1 MSLSFYSFTMVRIGI
16 LASSACKL
24 LHHELHF
31 ACLMQG
37 CNRGGFFMSI
47 RKKEEN
53 IVSVSTI
60 TIKIN
65 GVDYETKSG
74 STLLETINQH
84 EIPHPQIC
92 YVPELDPIQTCD
104 TCIVEANG
112 KLVRSCSTHVADG
125 MRVELSSDGAKE
137 AQTEAMDR
145 LLENHL
151 LYCTVCDNNNGNCK
165 LHNTAEMME
174 IEHQKYPYT
183 PKVDLDGVDMS
194 HPFYRY
200 DPNQCIAC
208 GQCVEVCQSLQV
220 NETLSIDWEAERP
233 RVVWDDG
240 ASINNS
246 SCVSCGQCV
255 TVCPCNALMEKS
267 MLGEAG
273 FMTKLDKDMMEPMID
288 LVKEVEPGYS
298 GIFAVSEVEAAM
310 RDTRTKKTKTVC
322 TFCGVGCSFEVWTKD
337 RKILKIQPT
346 DGPVN
351 AISTCVKGKFG
362 WDFVNSEERLTKP
375 LIRKNGTFVE
385 SSWKEALDLV
395 ASRLG
400 TIKEQHGNG
409 SVGFISSSKITNEE
423 NYVIQKLARQVFET
437 NNVDNCSRYC
447 QSPATDGLFR
457 TVGMGGDAGTIKDI
471 AKAGLVIIVGANPA
485 EGHPVLAT
493 RVKRAH
499 KLHGQ
504 KLIVSDLRKNEMA
517 ERSDIFMS
525 PKQGTDQVWLM
536 AVTKYMIDQEW
547 HDHSFIEEN
556 VNFFD
561 EYKEALAK
569 YTLDYAEEIT
579 GISTETLIE
588 VAETI
593 RDADGTCVLWGMGVT
608 QNTGGSDTSAAI
620 SNLLLATGNYRRPG
634 AGAYPLRGH
643 NNVQG
648 ACDMGTLPGWL
659 PGYQHV
665 TDDKARA
672 KFEKTYGVSIDG
684 KPGLDNI
691 EMLQEISKGNMKAMY
706 LVGEDMALVDSDA
719 NHVHEVLSSLDF
731 FVVQDIFLSRTAQ
744 YADVVLPATPSL
756 EKEGTFTNTERRVQR
771 LYQALPP
778 LGNSMPDWWIVQE
791 IANRLGADW
800 NYDHPS
806 EIFEEMASLAPLFG
820 EANYEVLEGWNSFL
834 WGSHDG
840 KSTPLLYVDGFN
852 FPDKKARFALSD
864 WVEPA
869 VFPDEFDLHINNGRM
884 LEHFHEGNMTNK
896 SSGIQAKVPEVFVE
910 VSPQLAKE
918 RGVNDGAL
926 VRLVS
931 PFGAVKL
938 TALVTDRVKKNELYL
953 PMNSVDKDSAI
964 NFLTGPIYDNRTH
977 TPAYKQTK
985 VRMEVL
991 NASGDHPLP
1000 KTNPRNK
1007 KRYPQ
1012 NGVEVER
1019 KWNRPGYVHL
1029 TDN

>member
-1 MSLSFYSFTMVRIGI
+1 MEVTDV
-16 LASSACKL
+16 
-24 LHHELHF
+24 
-31 ACLMQG
+31 Q
-37 CNRGGFFMSI
+37 SI
-47 RKKEEN
+47 R
-53 IVSVSTI
+53 V
-60 TIKIN
+60 KIDGTEYEAPEGSKILDILNQN
-65 GVDYETKSG
+65 G
-74 STLLETINQH
+74 I
-84 EIPHPQIC
+84 EIPQIC
-92 YVPELDPIQTCD
+92 HVPEVDPIQTCD
-104 TCIVEANG
+104 TCIVEVNG
-112 KLVRSCSTHVADG
+112 KLQRSCSTAAENG
-125 MRVELSSDGAKE
+125 MSISLTSGRVKE

-151 LYCTVCDNNNGNCK
+151 LYCTVCDNNNGNCT
-165 LHNTAEMME
+165 LHNTAEMMG

-183 PKVDLDGVDMS
+183 PKDDSNCAVDMS

-208 GQCVEVCQSLQV
+208 GQCVEVCQNLQV
-220 NETLSIDWEAERP
+220 NETLSIDWERDRP
-233 RVVWDDG
+233 RVIWDEG
-240 ASINNS
+240 VAINES

-267 MLGEAG
+267 MLGQAG
-273 FMTKLDKDMMEPMID
+273 FMTGIKEDVMEPMID
-288 LVKEVEPGYS
+288 LVKNVEPDYTS
-298 GIFAVSEVEAAM
+298 IFAVSEVEAAM
-310 RDTRTKKTKTVC
+310 RDKRTKKTKTVC
-322 TFCGVGCSFEVWTKD
+322 TFCGVGCSFEVWTKGRD
-337 RKILKIQPT
+337 ILKIQPVS
-346 DGPVN
+346 DAPVN

-362 WDFVNSEERLTKP
+362 WDFVNSEERITKP
-375 LIRKNGTFVE
+375 LIRKNGAFVE
-385 SSWKEALDLV
+385 SSWEEALDLV

-400 TIKEQHGNG
+400 SIKAEHGNG
-409 SVGFISSSKITNEE
+409 SVGFISSSKITNED

-471 AKAGLVIIVGANPA
+471 AKAGLVLIVGANPA

-504 KLIVSDLRKNEMA
+504 KLIVADLRRNEMA
-517 ERSDIFMS
+517 ERSDLFIS

-536 AVTKYMIDQEW
+536 AVTKYMIDQGW
-547 HDHSFIEEN
+547 HDQAFIDEN
-556 VNFFD
+556 VNYFED
-561 EYKEALAK
+561 YKETLKK
-569 YTLDYAEEIT
+569 YTLEYAERIT
-579 GISTETLIE
+579 GLSQDTIIRI
-588 VAETI
+588 AEMI

-659 PGYQHV
+659 PGYQHI
-665 TDDKARA
+665 TDDAARA
-672 KFEKTYGVSIDG
+672 KFEKAYGVEIDG

-691 EMLQEISKGNMKAMY
+691 EMLHAIEEGNMKAMY
-706 LVGEDMALVDSDA
+706 LVGEDMALVDSNA
-719 NHVHEVLSSLDF
+719 NHVHDILSSLDF

-744 YADVVLPATPSL
+744 YADVILPAVPSL
-756 EKEGTFTNTERRVQR
+756 EKDGTFTNTERRVQR
-771 LYQALPP
+771 LYQALPT
-778 LGNSMPDWWIVQE
+778 LGDAKPDWWIIQE
-791 IANRLGADW
+791 VANRLGADW
-800 NYDHPS
+800 NYTHPS
-806 EIFEEMASLAPLFG
+806 DIFSEMASLSPLFG
-820 EANYEVLEGWNSFL
+820 KASYDVLSGWNSFL
-834 WGSHDG
+834 WGSFTG
-840 KSTPLLYVDGFN
+840 ESTPLLYEDGFN

-869 VFPDEFDLHINNGRM
+869 VFPEEYDLHINNGRM

-896 SSGIQAKVPEVFVE
+896 SKGIQSKVPDVFVE
-910 VSPQLAKE
+910 VSPELAAE
-918 RGVNDGAL
+918 RGICDGTMI
-926 VRLVS
+926 RLVS

-938 TALVTDRVKKNELYL
+938 NALVTDRVRANELYL
-953 PMNSVDKDSAI
+953 PMNSTDKDSAI
-964 NFLTGPIYDNRTH
+964 NFLTGPAYDSRTH

-991 NASGDHPLP
+991 GSCDTPPLP

-1007 KRYPQ
+1007 KRHPQ
-1012 NGVEVER
+1012 NGVEAQR

-1029 TDN
+1029 TD

>member
-1 MSLSFYSFTMVRIGI
+1 MMDDKSISVRVDGTEIQARAGATILDILTENGI
-16 LASSACKL
+16 
-24 LHHELHF
+24 E
-31 ACLMQG
+31 
-37 CNRGGFFMSI
+37 
-47 RKKEEN
+47 
-53 IVSVSTI
+53 
-60 TIKIN
+60 
-65 GVDYETKSG
+65 Y
-74 STLLETINQH
+74 
-84 EIPHPQIC
+84 PQIC
-92 YVPELDPIQTCD
+92 HVPEVDPIQTCD
-104 TCIVEANG
+104 TCIVEADG
-112 KLVRSCSTHVADG
+112 KLVRSCSTVAENG
-125 MRVELSSDGAKE
+125 MSIDLSGNRVKE

-151 LYCTVCDNNNGNCK
+151 LYCTVCDNNNGNCT
-165 LHNTAEMME
+165 LHNTAEMMG

-183 PKVDLDGVDMS
+183 PKEDPSCAVDMS

-208 GQCVEVCQSLQV
+208 GQCVEVCQNLQV
-220 NETLSIDWEAERP
+220 NETLSIDWERERP
-233 RVVWDDG
+233 RVIWDEG
-240 ASINNS
+240 VSINES

-267 MLGEAG
+267 MLGQAG
-273 FMTKLDKDMMEPMID
+273 FMTGIKEDVMEPMID
-288 LVKEVEPGYS
+288 LVKNVEPGYGS
-298 GIFAVSEVEAAM
+298 IFAISEVEAAM
-310 RDTRTKKTKTVC
+310 RETRTKKTKTVC
-322 TFCGVGCSFEVWTKD
+322 TFCGVGCSFEVWTKGRD
-337 RKILKIQPT
+337 ILKIQPVS
-346 DGPVN
+346 DAPVN

-362 WDFVNSEERLTKP
+362 WDFVNSEERITKP
-375 LIRKNGTFVE
+375 LIRKNGAFVE
-385 SSWKEALDLV
+385 SSWEEALDLV

-400 TIKEQHGNG
+400 EIKETYGKG

-504 KLIVSDLRKNEMA
+504 KLIVADLRKNEMA
-517 ERSDIFMS
+517 ERSDLFIS

-536 AVTKYMIDQEW
+536 AVTKYMIDQGW
-547 HDHSFIEEN
+547 HDQAFIDEN
-556 VNFFD
+556 VNYFED
-561 EYKEALAK
+561 YKETLK
-569 YTLDYAEEIT
+569 TYTLDYAERIT
-579 GISTETLIE
+579 GLSKESIIRI
-588 VAETI
+588 AEMI

-659 PGYQHV
+659 PGYQHI
-665 TDDKARA
+665 TDDEART
-672 KFEKTYGVSIDG
+672 KFEKAYGVEIEG

-691 EMLQEISKGNMKAMY
+691 QMLHSIEEGKMKAMY
-706 LVGEDMALVDSDA
+706 LVGEDMALVDSNA
-719 NHVHEVLSSLDF
+719 NHVHDILSSLDF

-756 EKEGTFTNTERRVQR
+756 EKDGTFTNTERRVQR
-771 LYQALPP
+771 LYQALPT
-778 LGNSMPDWWIVQE
+778 LGDAKPDWWIIQE
-791 IANRLGADW
+791 VANRLGAGW
-800 NYDHPS
+800 NYSHPS
-806 EIFEEMASLAPLFG
+806 DIFSEMASLSPLFG
-820 EANYEVLEGWNSFL
+820 KASYEVLEGWNTFL
-834 WGSHDG
+834 WGSFTG
-840 KSTPLLYVDGFN
+840 ESTPLLYEDGFN

-864 WVEPA
+864 WTEPA
-869 VFPDEFDLHINNGRM
+869 AFPEEYDLHINNGRM

-896 SSGIQAKVPEVFVE
+896 SKGIQSKVPNVFVE
-910 VSPQLAKE
+910 VSPELAQE
-918 RGVNDGAL
+918 RGICDGSL

-938 TALVTDRVKKNELYL
+938 NALITDRVRKNELYL
-953 PMNSVDKDSAI
+953 PMNSTDKDSAI
-964 NFLTGPIYDNRTH
+964 NFLTGPAADKRTN

-991 NASGDHPLP
+991 GGCESAPLP

-1007 KRYPQ
+1007 KRNPQ
-1012 NGVEVER
+1012 NGVEAER

-1029 TDN
+1029 TD